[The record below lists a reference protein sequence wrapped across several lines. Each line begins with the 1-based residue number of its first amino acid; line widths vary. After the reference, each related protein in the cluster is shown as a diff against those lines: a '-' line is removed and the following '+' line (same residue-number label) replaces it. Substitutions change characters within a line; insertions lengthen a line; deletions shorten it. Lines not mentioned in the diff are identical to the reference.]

1 MTKQEIESRINELWN
16 EQKRLEKDIV
26 IYHEFDDIDE
36 VIDIAHQIQAIVDE
50 RLELENSNPEIVP
63 KEKEIKI
70 GSVLE
75 EMTNWGECY
84 KVVGLGKTT
93 VRLERVERD
102 DKGNFKMDSEYNFTL
117 ETDGKPFSLRLRK
130 DGSVY
135 KKDRYGKR
143 CKLQVVPL

>member
-1 MTKQEIESRINELWN
+1 MTKQEIESRINELWK
-16 EQKRLEKDIV
+16 EQIRLEQNDLV
-26 IYHEFDDIDE
+26 IYHDLGDIDG
-36 VIDIAHQIQAIVDE
+36 VVDTIDQIQAIVDE

-75 EMTNWGECY
+75 MTGWEKYY

-93 VRLERVERD
+93 VRLEWVETD
-102 DKGNFKMDSEYNFTL
+102 DNGFLKRDSEYNLTL
-117 ETDGKPFSLRLRK
+117 ETDGKPFSLRLCK

-135 KKDRYGKR
+135 KKDHYGKR